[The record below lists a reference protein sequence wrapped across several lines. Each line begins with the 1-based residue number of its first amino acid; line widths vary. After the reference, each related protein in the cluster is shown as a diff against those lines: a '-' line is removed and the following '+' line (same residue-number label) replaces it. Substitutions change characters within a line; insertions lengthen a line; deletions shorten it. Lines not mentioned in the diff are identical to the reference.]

1 MILLYTCVGFATFW
15 TGLIIFFYIAF
26 KFLWIYRLGYALG
39 FGASWKKHDDDWAI
53 VTGSTDGIGLEY
65 ARQMAKLKYNLLLIS
80 RNLEKLESVKK
91 QLLNEFPECG
101 EIRVLAYDFN
111 CTTNYKLIENEINKL
126 SRIDVLINNV
136 GISYNHPE
144 FFTQVEWE
152 THESI
157 ININI
162 FSCAKMM
169 HMVLPR
175 METQRRG
182 IIINLSSYS
191 GIFPVPLLGSYS
203 ATKAYVDF
211 LSQTTA
217 TEYKKKGIIIQSV
230 GPIFVATKM
239 SKIKKPSLRF
249 PTAESV
255 VISALRGVGLS
266 TRSCGFWYH
275 GFQVLATQLLV
286 LVLGENKLNDIIFK
300 QMSGL
305 RDKYYNSL
313 EKRKAA

>member
-1 MILLYTCVGFATFW
+1 
-15 TGLIIFFYIAF
+15 
-26 KFLWIYRLGYALG
+26 
-39 FGASWKKHDDDWAI
+39 
-53 VTGSTDGIGLEY
+53 
-65 ARQMAKLKYNLLLIS
+65 
-80 RNLEKLESVKK
+80 
-91 QLLNEFPECG
+91 
-101 EIRVLAYDFN
+101 
-111 CTTNYKLIENEINKL
+111 
-126 SRIDVLINNV
+126 
-136 GISYNHPE
+136 
-144 FFTQVEWE
+144 
-152 THESI
+152 
-157 ININI
+157 
-162 FSCAKMM
+162 
-169 HMVLPR
+169 